1 MIDHTNATEEDYD
14 ALADR
19 LRILAFDAGWN
30 TPSPNQ
36 TLIDNLMDAAMA
48 IEELKFRL
56 HSDEYGGGV

>member
-1 MIDHTNATEEDYD
+1 MIDHTTATEEDYD

-48 IEELKFRL
+48 IDELTFRL
-56 HSDEYGGGV
+56 HCNEFGSV